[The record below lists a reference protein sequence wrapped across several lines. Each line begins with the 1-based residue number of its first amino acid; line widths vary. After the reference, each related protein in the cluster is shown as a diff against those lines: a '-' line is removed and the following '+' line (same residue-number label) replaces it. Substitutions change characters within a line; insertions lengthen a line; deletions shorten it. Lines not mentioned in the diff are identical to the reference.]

1 MKTPETQPSA
11 NPLRNL
17 PLPGMAAIALWMLG
31 LSIVGVVGVF
41 AGHYPAAGTKISI
54 LILSTLF
61 AMAGL
66 GLIRKR
72 RWGWALTLGAVVLS
86 MTLSIYSIIQLH
98 QTQWV
103 VMALA
108 NLVFFLY
115 LVRPQVTQH
124 LK

>member
-1 MKTPETQPSA
+1 MNTPETQPSA
-11 NPLRNL
+11 TPRNL
-17 PLPGMAAIALWMLG
+17 PLPGMAAIALWMLV
-31 LSIVGVVGVF
+31 LSILGVVGVF
-41 AGHYPAAGTKISI
+41 TGHYPAPGPKISV

-61 AMAGL
+61 AAAGL